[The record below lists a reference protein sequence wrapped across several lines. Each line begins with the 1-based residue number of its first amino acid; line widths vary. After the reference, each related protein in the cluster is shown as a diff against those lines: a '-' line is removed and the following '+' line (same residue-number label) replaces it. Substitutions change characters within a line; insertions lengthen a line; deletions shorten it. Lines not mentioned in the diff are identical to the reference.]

1 MKKYLVLFLLNFVL
15 VSCWKQEN
23 QPVAT
28 IEIPKNT
35 KQEVS
40 KNKENL
46 FVENNSI
53 SNTWEVI
60 DVWSWKITENNSISI
75 EKKENL
81 QNTESDE
88 ILDKKDL
95 WNWFTLNQTE
105 DKTNVLFNGI
115 IIKTY
120 NHISKE
126 IPFIW
131 DEWCEKLTKKFDLI
145 WNNWVW
151 NWKQETWDS
160 LWEKWQKECLR
171 ENYKN
176 TLSIEKINQTFFT
189 INKWGYKW
197 VDKTLIDISDLKSF
211 HFNEISADEIIK
223 IDKWNIMIYL
233 QWKWF
238 SGNDGWLLWIDLSSW
253 NQKILFRNYADR
265 SESEKEYKEMIDF
278 KLLINKQV
286 EIKYKWQNW
295 SINSTIINI

>member
-120 NHISKE
+120 NYISKE
-126 IPFIW
+126 IPFI
-131 DEWCEKLTKKFDLI
+131 
-145 WNNWVW
+145 
-151 NWKQETWDS
+151 
-160 LWEKWQKECLR
+160 
-171 ENYKN
+171 
-176 TLSIEKINQTFFT
+176 
-189 INKWGYKW
+189 
-197 VDKTLIDISDLKSF
+197 
-211 HFNEISADEIIK
+211 
-223 IDKWNIMIYL
+223 
-233 QWKWF
+233 
-238 SGNDGWLLWIDLSSW
+238 
-253 NQKILFRNYADR
+253 
-265 SESEKEYKEMIDF
+265 
-278 KLLINKQV
+278 
-286 EIKYKWQNW
+286 
-295 SINSTIINI
+295 